1 MKDPNINELELP
13 IEKGITNN
21 EVTVNETDD
30 IGHILRVL
38 RLNQGFSIIKVSKMI
53 GLAPQKISAIE
64 RSQAEIPSESLLRQ
78 WLKKLGCK
86 DNLKQI
92 LALAREHQVKHWVSL
107 KSKDPSNSD
116 LVRLIYLYRDGKLS
130 PLDRSLLTIIGRE

>member
-1 MKDPNINELELP
+1 MNEFDLP

-21 EVTVNETDD
+21 EVTVKETDD

-38 RLNQGFSIIKVSKMI
+38 RLNQGYSIVKVSKMV
-53 GLAPQKISAIE
+53 GLPTQKISAIE
-64 RSQAEIPSESLLRQ
+64 RSMSEIPSESLLRM

-92 LALAREHQVKHWVSL
+92 LELAREHQVKHWINL

-130 PLDRSLLTIIGRE
+130 SLDRALLTIIGRE